1 MQEVLFIRVIV
12 QEFLKN
18 IIYNKII
25 KVIVQEVLNKDG
37 ISVIAQEVQLNLLF
51 KG

>member
-1 MQEVLFIRVIV
+1 MQEL
-12 QEFLKN
+12 LNN
-18 IIYNKII
+18 IIYNIII

-37 ISVIAQEVQLNLLF
+37 ISVIVQEEQLNVLF